1 MLGQLLQNI
10 NTATRRST
18 TPRNTQLDSFTEEAH
33 TINLLFPDAPNPLDN
48 DGPGGLDLYADGAT
62 YVRSLSISDHGHDK
76 LDLECPRDIRV
87 LIAQDHDLMHHRLL
101 FDSKP
106 ALPPESPR
114 IGAGGG
120 GHSRSSSRNEPG
132 PSQNVLGG
140 TRPNRPPTIPEN
152 AGHKRTPSTQST
164 GSGVF
169 QRGGKRKGSISSI
182 TSLDDGWQGGT
193 SLRDTEDIQKIAVG
207 CMFEN
212 AKSTYKGPS
221 NKVHVVPVAS
231 KPYDNSIC
239 NPSLTIGDLGVQN
252 LSLGRTTMVRRPS
265 SLSKTHIAGD
275 PLGDSESVFARP
287 TYKGSRRFVLVTR
300 TFSVPWVEDDF
311 KLEMQRNGVS
321 MNGRPSVAG
330 KAVPVNPS
338 DARIDSRIM
347 TSYRRPWK
355 SLMYAVTIV
364 ISLPIEP
371 DEMSPPVSRT
381 GTFGRKSAKELASRQ
396 NSIVYGSS
404 AESEKR
410 FPYIPDNL
418 ADSIAMTSDVDDKV
432 DLIGQHWDI
441 FARALTTLQYIAQ
454 KKIYEMLKVL
464 SRQTRPVFKLPPM
477 ALGSDETI
485 MKSAEDACVRV
496 IRGMKIDRV
505 RSGHGR
511 WPAWREEARWMNR
524 WAGSQDKNFFFITL
538 VSAFL
543 GTHTEWL
550 RTSAPKW
557 YRKRYREQQRS
568 SHSVES
574 VLIPSRTVIVSKD
587 KMAARRLVFLLAAFL
602 PPSHMNRGDLSPIR
616 PGTAASWRA
625 ISQSPPKL
633 SGIVRQESLRR
644 TIHRPSKR
652 GNSLT
657 RYSTKSRTSSV
668 VATGDAQDDRPEP
681 TIRFDSGDSHPRRG
695 SETRPTRSKLYMTEG
710 DPTIQKAETTTATV
724 AAGPGFVRP
733 HFARQPSFGQ
743 SAPSVHSRQS
753 STASASLVPLQR
765 TTSSGTE
772 SQWSGRW
779 GSLKNLWNLTSRRNS
794 TTSENSD
801 ILLSTDEGLGI
812 SDMRDPDGL
821 SKIQQ
826 IVEDVQN
833 VTADVHI
840 PLARTP
846 IPADDTDHPSVFASP
861 ELKSSSP
868 PPDDQSSP
876 KISRKVSKPIDV
888 PLKMSVNEDGIIDVD
903 IPFLG
908 YGSPI
913 FSSGLHPEHHHHSGS
928 SLEGSSSLGHLSAS
942 FLTMSPR
949 EPDRPPNVAGWIEK
963 VHPDFTLQAVK
974 AYADVIKDVKASMS
988 AEPNPPCSLDNAD
1001 GPVVDRWL
1009 DVCTAVVADTASWTV
1024 TRLRLKRH
1032 VRFVRHS
1039 ASGSMGPI
1047 AAAPAAVILSPGGGN
1062 SRSIYGNP
1070 YSQPALNTQSSS
1082 TAAAVAEFV
1091 IEEQFAEER
1100 VTDWEVY
1107 LAEALGRIISQ
1118 LQDSPTK
1125 SQPIPGEEVVG
1136 RGREQRSDEA
1146 RAQKDAGAV
1155 ILGALE
1161 NIVADVAKTKGTNG
1175 AEASR
1180 QHDSTLREG
1189 VKTWL
1194 EEIEAKSAATEM
1206 PRPNGAETVSTA
1218 TPTAKDNAHEAAEN
1232 EKHNGNAAVPSNI
1245 ILEVPAATESNDGK
1259 LPDHNMDAADNN
1271 QATF

>member
-1 MLGQLLQNI
+1 MLGQLFQNI
-10 NTATRRST
+10 NSSTRRST
-18 TPRNTQLDSFTEEAH
+18 APRNPQLDSFTEEAH
-33 TINLLFPDAPNPLDN
+33 TINLLFPDAPNPLDG
-48 DGPGGLDLYADGAT
+48 DGAGGVDLYSDGAT
-62 YVRSLSISDHGHDK
+62 YVRSLSVSDHGHDK

-106 ALPPESPR
+106 APPPESPR

-120 GHSRSSSRNEPG
+120 GHSRSSSRNETG

-152 AGHKRTPSTQST
+152 AGHRRTPSTQST

-182 TSLDDGWQGGT
+182 ASLDDGWQGT
-193 SLRDTEDIQKIAVG
+193 SSLRDTEDIQKIAVG

-221 NKVHVVPVAS
+221 NKVHIVPVSS
-231 KPYDNSIC
+231 KPYDSSIC
-239 NPSLTIGDLGVQN
+239 NPSPTIGDLGVQN

-265 SLSKTHIAGD
+265 SLSKAHIPGD
-275 PLGDSESVFARP
+275 LLGESESGFARP
-287 TYKGSRRFVLVTR
+287 TYKGGRRFVLVTR

-311 KLEMQRNGVS
+311 KLEIQRNGAPPNARS
-321 MNGRPSVAG
+321 SIAG
-330 KAVPVNPS
+330 KSVPVNSS
-338 DARIDSRIM
+338 DPRTDSRAM
-347 TSYRRPWK
+347 TSYRRRWK

-364 ISLPIEP
+364 ISLPIGP
-371 DEMSPPVSRT
+371 DDMSPPVSRT

-410 FPYIPDNL
+410 FPYLSDNL

-454 KKIYEMLKVL
+454 KKISEMLKVL
-464 SRQTRPVFKLPPM
+464 SRQTRPTFKLPPM
-477 ALGSDETI
+477 ALAGDETV
-485 MKSAEDACVRV
+485 MKSAEDACIRV

-511 WPAWREEARWMNR
+511 WPAWREEARWMNK
-524 WAGSQDKNFFFITL
+524 WDGGQDKNFFFVTL

-602 PPSHMNRGDLSPIR
+602 PPSHLNRGDSSPIR
-616 PGTAASWRA
+616 PGTAASWRT
-625 ISQSPPKL
+625 ISQSPPKFP
-633 SGIVRQESLRR
+633 GIVRQESLRR

-657 RYSTKSRTSSV
+657 RYPTKSRTSSITAPGEV
-668 VATGDAQDDRPEP
+668 QDDKSEP
-681 TIRFDSGDSHPRRG
+681 TIRFESSDSHTHRG
-695 SETRPTRSKLYMTEG
+695 SETRSMRSKLYMTEG
-710 DPTIQKAETTTATV
+710 DPIIQKAETTTATV
-724 AAGPGFVRP
+724 AASPGFVRP
-733 HFARQPSFGQ
+733 HFARQPSSGQ

-794 TTSENSD
+794 TTSECSD
-801 ILLSTDEGLGI
+801 ILQSTDEGLGI
-812 SDMRDPDGL
+812 SDIRDTDGP

-833 VTADVHI
+833 VTADIHI
-840 PLARTP
+840 PSIRHTVQP
-846 IPADDTDHPSVFASP
+846 DDTDHPSVFASP
-861 ELKSSSP
+861 ELRSSSP
-868 PPDDQSSP
+868 PLEDQSSP
-876 KISRKVSKPIDV
+876 KAARKVSKPIDV

-903 IPFLG
+903 IPFLDF
-908 YGSPI
+908 GSPL
-913 FSSGLHPEHHHHSGS
+913 FSPGVPAEHHHHSGS
-928 SLEGSSSLGHLSAS
+928 SLEGSSSFGHISSS

-949 EPDRPPNVAGWIEK
+949 EPDRPPNVAGWLDKI
-963 VHPDFTLQAVK
+963 HPDFTLQAVK
-974 AYADVIKDVKASMS
+974 AYNDVIKDVKACMS
-988 AEPNPPCSLDNAD
+988 AEPNPPCSLDGTD

-1009 DVCTAVVADTASWTV
+1009 DVCTALVADTATWTV

-1039 ASGSMGPI
+1039 TSVSIGPL
-1047 AAAPAAVILSPGGGN
+1047 AAAPATLILSPGGGT

-1070 YSQPALNTQSSS
+1070 YSQPTLNTQSTS

-1091 IEEQFAEER
+1091 IDEQFSEER
-1100 VTDWEVY
+1100 IIDWEEG
-1107 LAEALGRIISQ
+1107 LADALGRIISQ
-1118 LQDSPTK
+1118 QQDSPIQ
-1125 SQPIPGEEVVG
+1125 SQAIATDDGTG
-1136 RGREQRSDEA
+1136 RGREEGSDQGRS
-1146 RAQKDAGAV
+1146 QKDAGAV
-1155 ILGALE
+1155 IFGALE
-1161 NIVADVAKTKGTNG
+1161 NIVADIAKPNRVNG
-1175 AEASR
+1175 ADLSR
-1180 QHDSTLREG
+1180 AHDSTLKEG

-1194 EEIEAKSAATEM
+1194 EEVEAKSSAGEANKA
-1206 PRPNGAETVSTA
+1206 NGAETSVSAATTVKSDSHEA
-1218 TPTAKDNAHEAAEN
+1218 IQNGKYNGNGTTPTMKAEIPAEAREAKAE
-1232 EKHNGNAAVPSNI
+1232 
-1245 ILEVPAATESNDGK
+1245 D
-1259 LPDHNMDAADNN
+1259 NMDADSNK
-1271 QATF
+1271 ATF